1 MAALYLHNAFWSG
14 RSSNSRNS
22 PHTRQLSNISN
33 HTLRTVTSES
43 SCHPTEPLLVSTTSE
58 SLAYQDL
65 LSRQPTHPSGPQPG
79 WDLGFNFEGDQT
91 TMQERKGHR
100 DQGVRRRIKRLRL
113 AKGVLELVM
122 GGWAVYNLIR
132 YFQAYFIYTSPT
144 GRAVSLALAT
154 GTTLSLAFLMA
165 TALLSCFRESLLMHQ
180 VPLSF
185 LLIIRTTLQFLA
197 SFLLVGPALVSFGLV
212 FAWRDSSDSQLQL
225 QNRCYLDIDVVW
237 SIWDTSCDQTISWNV
252 LLILSITRVILT
264 VLNILFYHLLS
275 REYHHTRRP
284 SRTKSSKTR
293 PHLSPLKSPKLGRG
307 VPAPPSPLLPT
318 VGSGSPNIPHLTP
331 PQPAALPP
339 TWMIN
344 NPTGEQLAISRTRSR
359 PPVSRSSSGSTIG
372 SRDRVVESDSTRPR
386 SIRTLSDEF
395 IEDYGTLVNR
405 LSREIESA
413 NIVATP
419 NRYSTSSSSSS
430 SSSTCP
436 SAYCYR
442 PASADSMYQPSY
454 PNRNPF
460 QSPEPDVHVL
470 VLGGIVRRMPT
481 IESVGSRELGS
492 ISPSSQRHE
501 TGAASSSLR
510 SFETAS
516 APPTRT
522 NTRSTI
528 GSSRANSMYTNAGH
542 LLAVNERV
550 DQVLSEGA
558 DLSHSRDG
566 SVADSAEGTFT
577 SYHTAGSSS
586 ASSPTR
592 S

>member
-122 GGWAVYNLIR
+122 GECEAHHFSSIRFYMANLWRIHQGGWAVYNLIR

-264 VLNILFYHLLS
+264 VLNIV
-275 REYHHTRRP
+275 R
-284 SRTKSSKTR
+284 
-293 PHLSPLKSPKLGRG
+293 SPLHFL
-307 VPAPPSPLLPT
+307 
-318 VGSGSPNIPHLTP
+318 
-331 PQPAALPP
+331 
-339 TWMIN
+339 
-344 NPTGEQLAISRTRSR
+344 
-359 PPVSRSSSGSTIG
+359 SS
-372 SRDRVVESDSTRPR
+372 
-386 SIRTLSDEF
+386 
-395 IEDYGTLVNR
+395 Y
-405 LSREIESA
+405 
-413 NIVATP
+413 
-419 NRYSTSSSSSS
+419 
-430 SSSTCP
+430 
-436 SAYCYR
+436 
-442 PASADSMYQPSY
+442 
-454 PNRNPF
+454 
-460 QSPEPDVHVL
+460 
-470 VLGGIVRRMPT
+470 
-481 IESVGSRELGS
+481 
-492 ISPSSQRHE
+492 
-501 TGAASSSLR
+501 
-510 SFETAS
+510 
-516 APPTRT
+516 
-522 NTRSTI
+522 
-528 GSSRANSMYTNAGH
+528 
-542 LLAVNERV
+542 
-550 DQVLSEGA
+550 
-558 DLSHSRDG
+558 
-566 SVADSAEGTFT
+566 
-577 SYHTAGSSS
+577 
-586 ASSPTR
+586 
-592 S
+592 